1 MPSRKEIGLR
11 LALGAGKLGVIWL
24 ILREASQL
32 AVVGLGIGL
41 AGSVLVGQTMRTTL
55 YGVAAMDL
63 AVIVSVAVILFFTA
77 MFASYFPAYRAA
89 SIDPMQALR
98 TD

>member
-1 MPSRKEIGLR
+1 
-11 LALGAGKLGVIWL
+11 VIWH
-24 ILREASQL
+24 ILREASLL
-32 AVVGLGIGL
+32 AVVGHGIGL

-63 AVIVSVAVILFFTA
+63 AVIISVAVILFFTA
-77 MFASYFPAYRAA
+77 MFASYFRARRAA